1 MQLAQKEQK
10 IERENMMQALKETTK
25 QKYDKLKAELQTIGS
40 VAVAFSGGVDSTLL
54 LAVAHEVL
62 GDRAVGVTIASN
74 LVPPRELGEAK
85 DFCESCGIRHIL
97 CPVDALEV
105 EQVRVNPP
113 DRCYWCKHTNFSKI
127 QEVAEELGLA
137 AVAEG
142 SNVDDLGDY
151 RPGLKAVAELKI
163 ESPLRAAGL
172 TKAEIREISKAMDLP
187 TWDKPSYACLA
198 SRFPYGHAITAAGL
212 DRVDRAEQ
220 FLIDLGFQSMRVRVH
235 GDDDPIARIEV
246 APERFEELITQ
257 RDKIVPAFKAMGFRY
272 VTMDLQGY
280 RVGSMNETLKQS

>member
-1 MQLAQKEQK
+1 
-10 IERENMMQALKETTK
+10 MQALKETT
-25 QKYDKLKAELQTIGS
+25 QRKYDKLKDELKAIGS

-62 GDRAVGVTIASN
+62 GDQAVGVTIASN
-74 LVPPRELGEAK
+74 LVPPRELDEAK
-85 DFCESCGIRHIL
+85 AFCESRGIRHIL

-127 QEVAEELGLA
+127 QEVAKELGLS

-151 RPGLKAVAELKI
+151 RPGLKAVAELQI
-163 ESPLRAAGL
+163 ASPLRGAGL

-198 SRFPYGHAITAAGL
+198 SRFAYGHAITAEGL
-212 DRVDRAEQ
+212 SLVDRAEQ
-220 FLIDLGFQSMRVRVH
+220 FLIDLGFKSMRVRIH
-235 GDDDPIARIEV
+235 GDEDPIARIEV
-246 APERFEELITQ
+246 APERFEDLIAQ
-257 RDKIVPAFKAMGFRY
+257 RGKIVPAFKAMGFRY

>member
-1 MQLAQKEQK
+1 
-10 IERENMMQALKETTK
+10 MQALNETTQ
-25 QKYDKLKAELQTIGS
+25 QKYDKLKDELKAIGS

-54 LAVAHEVL
+54 LTVAHEVL
-62 GDRAVGVTIASN
+62 GDQAVGVTIASN
-74 LVPPRELGEAK
+74 LVPPRELDEAK
-85 DFCESCGIRHIL
+85 AFCESRGIRHIL

-127 QEVAEELGLA
+127 QEVAKELGLA

-163 ESPLRAAGL
+163 ESPLRGAGL

-198 SRFPYGHAITAAGL
+198 SRFAYGHAITAEGL
-212 DRVDRAEQ
+212 SLVDRAEQ
-220 FLIDLGFQSMRVRVH
+220 FLIDLGFKSMRVRIH
-235 GDDDPIARIEV
+235 GDEDPIARIEV
-246 APERFEELITQ
+246 APDRFEEVIAQ
-257 RDKIVPAFKAMGFRY
+257 RGKIVPAFKAMGFRY

>member
-1 MQLAQKEQK
+1 
-10 IERENMMQALKETTK
+10 MQALSETTQ
-25 QKYDKLKAELQTIGS
+25 QKYEKLKAELQAIGS

-62 GDRAVGVTIASN
+62 GDQAVGVTIASN

-85 DFCESCGIRHIL
+85 AFCKSRGIRHIL

-105 EQVRVNPP
+105 EQVRVNPS

-127 QEVAEELGLA
+127 QEVAEELGLS

-163 ESPLRAAGL
+163 ESPLRGAEL

-198 SRFPYGHAITAAGL
+198 SRFPYGHPITAEGL

-220 FLIDLGFQSMRVRVH
+220 FLIDLGFRSMRVRIH

-246 APERFEELITQ
+246 APERFEELIAR

>member
-1 MQLAQKEQK
+1 
-10 IERENMMQALKETTK
+10 MQALKETTQ
-25 QKYDKLKAELQTIGS
+25 QKYDKLKDELKAIGS

-62 GDRAVGVTIASN
+62 GDQAVGVTIASN
-74 LVPPRELGEAK
+74 LVPPRELDEAK
-85 DFCESCGIRHIL
+85 AFCESRGIRHIL
-97 CPVDALEV
+97 CPVDALKV

-127 QEVAEELGLA
+127 QEVAKELGLA

-142 SNVDDLGDY
+142 SNMDDLGDY

-163 ESPLRAAGL
+163 ASPLRGAGL

-198 SRFPYGHAITAAGL
+198 SRFAYGHAITAEGL
-212 DRVDRAEQ
+212 SLVDRAEQ
-220 FLIDLGFQSMRVRVH
+220 FLIDLGFKSMRVRIH
-235 GDDDPIARIEV
+235 GDEDLIARIEV
-246 APERFEELITQ
+246 APERFEDLIAQ
-257 RDKIVPAFKAMGFRY
+257 RGKIVPAFKAMGFRY